1 MKGKFPHGDNR
12 TVAVLQFCSL
22 QYAQPCPADNG
33 SSPAPCSPHAEAPAQ
48 ANVKYQI
55 MQQLYC
61 WKQEVKYHVI
71 HVLIY
76 QFKLCFQQM
85 LKI

>member
-1 MKGKFPHGDNR
+1 
-12 TVAVLQFCSL
+12 
-22 QYAQPCPADNG
+22 
-33 SSPAPCSPHAEAPAQ
+33 
-48 ANVKYQI
+48 

-85 LKI
+85 LKIYITVFTNGWTTNYLEQKKTACSH